1 MFYEIK
7 NLCKCPVQIMVKSK
21 TKPRAFTVKN
31 IPGVGKG
38 KNIYYCEEHRYTDD
52 IEKKR
57 KEKLISVTEVD
68 SISKN

>member
-1 MFYEIK
+1 
-7 NLCKCPVQIMVKSK
+7 MVKSK

>member
-7 NLCKCPVQIMVKSK
+7 NLCKGPIQIMVKSK

-38 KNIYYCEEHRYTDD
+38 KNIYFCEEHRYTDD
-52 IEKKR
+52 IDQKK
-57 KEKLISVTEVD
+57 KKGLISVKEVS